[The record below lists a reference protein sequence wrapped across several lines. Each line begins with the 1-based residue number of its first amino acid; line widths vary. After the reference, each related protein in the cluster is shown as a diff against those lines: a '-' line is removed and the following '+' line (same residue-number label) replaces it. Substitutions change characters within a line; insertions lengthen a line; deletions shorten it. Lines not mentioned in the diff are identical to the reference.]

1 MKSRKFGF
9 YEDEKS
15 QGFYTLC
22 KSSSYYKNLLIT
34 YTTNPPYHYITWGG
48 GCKHNKV
55 NTYFT
60 LSRLAINTL
69 KT

>member
-1 MKSRKFGF
+1 MKSRKFEF

-22 KSSSYYKNLLIT
+22 RPSSYSKNLLIT
-34 YTTNPPYHYITWGG
+34 YTTNLPYHYITWGG
-48 GCKHNKV
+48 GFKHNKV
-55 NTYFT
+55 DTYFT
-60 LSRLAINTL
+60 LSRLIINTL